1 MNDIV
6 NFRNVTFSY
15 QTKYQRVD
23 LFNKLNLTLKNG
35 EFTVI
40 YGASG
45 SGKTTLL
52 HLIAGFIKPQSG
64 EIFVKG
70 KDISKLSDREICQY
84 RNKSIGY
91 VFQFFNLLHS
101 FNVEDNV
108 MVPLLIDSNS
118 NNPSAKVSELL
129 ERVNM
134 NHRSKHMPR
143 ELSGGEQQ
151 RVAIA
156 RALANDPDI
165 LLADEPT
172 GNLDEKTGDNIL
184 ALLSELHHEGKALIV
199 VSHDKRLSKYATN
212 VIEMKDILNHANR

>member
-1 MNDIV
+1 MKNIIEFKDV
-6 NFRNVTFSY
+6 NFSY

-23 LFNKLNLTLKNG
+23 IFDSLNLSIKVGN
-35 EFTVI
+35 FTVI
-40 YGASG
+40 FGPSG

-52 HLIAGFIKPQSG
+52 HLIAGFVKPLSG
-64 EIFVKG
+64 AIFVNS
-70 KDISKLSDREICQY
+70 KDISKFNDQEICQY
-84 RNKSIGY
+84 RNKNIGF

-108 MVPLLIDSNS
+108 LVPLLIDGKSK
-118 NNPSAKVSELL
+118 NPHEKVATLL
-129 ERVNM
+129 ERVGM
-134 NHRSKHMPR
+134 NHRSKHLPR

-172 GNLDEKTGDNIL
+172 GNLDEKTGDKIL
-184 ALLSELHHEGKALIV
+184 EILSELHQEGKNVIV
-199 VSHDKRLSKYATN
+199 VSHDKRLLNYATN
-212 VIEMKDILNHANR
+212 VIEMKDILKY